1 MERFART
8 FEGLSPAVTSRLTVE
23 NDDRPNS
30 YSVAD
35 LTVLHAATGIP
46 ITFDFH
52 HHQFCRGGQTQAE
65 ALETALA
72 TWPRGVR
79 PVVHW
84 SETPECP
91 NRQRMHPHA
100 HSNFVYGPMAL
111 HGREG
116 DVDVMIES
124 KAKEV
129 ALLLY
134 RDEIAPRL
142 AAEEEGRQGRGQGW
156 GFVTEMP

>member
-1 MERFART
+1 LRFAKT
-8 FEGLSPAVTSRLTVE
+8 FETLSNSLRARLTVE
-23 NDDRPNS
+23 NDDRVTS

-35 LTVLHAATGIP
+35 LTQLHAATGVP

-52 HHQFCRGGQTQAE
+52 HHQFCDGGQSQSE
-65 ALETALA
+65 ALETALS

-84 SETPECP
+84 SEPPECP
-91 NRQRMHPHA
+91 VRGRTHPYA
-100 HSNFVYGPMAL
+100 HSNFVYGPMNL
-111 HGREG
+111 YGREN

-124 KAKEV
+124 KAREV

-142 AAEEEGRQGRGQGW
+142 ARAAASAVGLVR
-156 GFVTEMP
+156 